1 MLRSDLSN
9 SLDGINNNTYE
20 LLFIDNMVN
29 ERLAKNDREFMMA
42 AVQQFTKLND
52 EDIDYVVEHSNNIFL
67 RNGMIFEI
75 NKNSKK
81 YRFTLLDY
89 FLEDR
94 KEELRSDDRLGK
106 CTEKS
111 ISLALGS
118 DEGSKVMVG
127 YLDNSVDKILHAVF
141 LECNYDK
148 EYVFDYSMNLVME
161 KKQYLELMDYIVI
174 NEIDSKN
181 VKNDIDFIKKIDHFS
196 IKFYFCFRDEMMNDL
211 EKNKKVLK
219 LEG

>member
-20 LLFIDNMVN
+20 LLFIDNVVN

-52 EDIDYVVEHSNNIFL
+52 EEIDYVVEHSNNIFL

-81 YRFTLLDY
+81 YKFSLLDF
-89 FLEDR
+89 FLEECKD
-94 KEELRSDDRLGK
+94 ELRSDDRLGK

-118 DEGSKVMVG
+118 DEGNKVMVG
-127 YLDNSVDKILHAVF
+127 YLDNSVDKILHTVF

-148 EYVFDYSMNLVME
+148 EYVFDYTMNLVME
-161 KKQYLELMDYIVI
+161 KGQYLELVDFKII
-174 NEIDSKN
+174 NEID
-181 VKNDIDFIKKIDHFS
+181 VEIIKKDMKIICKIGHFGS
-196 IKFYFCFRDEMMNDL
+196 KFYLLFRDEIMKDL

-219 LEG
+219 LED